1 MNLEK
6 QRIYREKEI
15 TSRAYTITQT
25 IFTVIESENGV
36 SVQNSK
42 PIQALT
48 QELISPKCGAVTTYS
63 TKLPIFSNNDLD

>member
-42 PIQALT
+42 PI
-48 QELISPKCGAVTTYS
+48 
-63 TKLPIFSNNDLD
+63 